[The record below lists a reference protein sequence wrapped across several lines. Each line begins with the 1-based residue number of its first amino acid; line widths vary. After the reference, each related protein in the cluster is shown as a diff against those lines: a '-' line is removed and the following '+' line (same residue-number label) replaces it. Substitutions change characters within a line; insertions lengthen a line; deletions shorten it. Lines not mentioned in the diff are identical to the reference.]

1 MSGVVKHV
9 PRPSEAEVDAIL
21 AALSRLPPCT
31 CEPDAR
37 ITWWCPVHGRT
48 GAVVGGRHRAEP

>member
-1 MSGVVKHV
+1 MVKHV
-9 PRPSEAEVDAIL
+9 LRPSEAEITAIL
-21 AALSRLPPCT
+21 AALTRLPPCT